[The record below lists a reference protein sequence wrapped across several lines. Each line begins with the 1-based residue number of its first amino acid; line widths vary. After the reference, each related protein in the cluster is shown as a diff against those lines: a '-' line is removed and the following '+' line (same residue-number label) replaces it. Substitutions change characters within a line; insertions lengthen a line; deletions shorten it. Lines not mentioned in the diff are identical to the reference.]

1 MLSSDFK
8 TKNLL
13 EMIIKILKFSSV
25 LFIGSV
31 LFTSCTK
38 KFDQINTDP
47 STYSQSNFDPN
58 YLLTSAEL
66 RYAGPSGALAIGSN
80 FLYSSVMMQ
89 GLSSVLLYWVG
100 DKYLLTEQYTA
111 NYWQDAYVSQVKP
124 VVDLVQFTKD
134 KPQYK
139 NLYQIARIM
148 KALIMERLT
157 DLYGDIPYAGAGMG
171 YYSNNYFPFYDKQQ
185 EIYADLLKEVEEATL
200 ALDDGADKP
209 AGDAIYGGNIAQW
222 KKFGNTLLLRIALRL
237 TKIDPALAQSY
248 VTKVQGKTMESNAD
262 NAYMTQDASGAP
274 TTDNANSRVLLGDGG
289 TDQYYTKWSQ
299 TFINFL
305 KTTDDPRLEKIA
317 VTRLYLNPN
326 SKIQNPTYNSDPMVQ
341 KGMPNGKDLLGIPA
355 QAISSDPSFTT
366 LPDYS
371 SPNPYML
378 KRNAPTFLLTYAQ
391 SELLLADAAQR
402 WGVGGSPATHY
413 NNGVKA
419 AMTVLVQYDPALAVS
434 DADADAYL
442 SAHPYDATKG
452 LEMINSQYW
461 VHTITTFDFY
471 ETWSNWRRTGLPVLN
486 PVIYPNSATGGVIPR
501 RFPYPLT
508 ESSNNPVNYKTA
520 SDAVSGGDHLI
531 GRVWWDKQ

>member
-1 MLSSDFK
+1 MK
-8 TKNLL
+8 
-13 EMIIKILKFSSV
+13 IKILKYCSLV
-25 LFIGSV
+25 FIGSV

-38 KFDQINTDP
+38 KFDQINTNP

-66 RYAGPSGALAIGSN
+66 RYAGPAGQLSIGSN

-89 GLSSVLLYWVG
+89 GFSSVLLYWVG
-100 DKYLLTEQYTA
+100 DKYLLTEQYTS

-134 KPQYK
+134 NPQYK

-157 DLYGDIPYAGAGMG
+157 DIYGDIPYTGAGMG
-171 YYSNNYFPFYDKQQ
+171 YYSNDYFPVYDRQQ
-185 EIYADLLKEVEEATL
+185 EIYTDLLKEVEEATL
-200 ALDDGADKP
+200 ALDEGADKP
-209 AGDAIYGGNIAQW
+209 AGDAIYGGNISQW
-222 KKFGNTLLLRIALRL
+222 KKFGNTLLLRIAMRL
-237 TKIDPALAQSY
+237 TKIDPEMAKSY
-248 VTKVQGKTMESNAD
+248 VIKVQGKTMESNAD
-262 NAYMTQDASGAP
+262 NAIMEQDASGAP

-289 TDQYYTKWSQ
+289 TDHYYTKWSK
-299 TFINFL
+299 TFIDFL
-305 KTTDDPRLEKIA
+305 KASDDPRLGRIA
-317 VTRLYLNPN
+317 VTQLYLDPN
-326 SKIQNPTYNSDPMVQ
+326 LKIQNPAYNSDPSVQ
-341 KGMPNGKDLLGIPA
+341 KGMPNGKDLLNIPA
-355 QAISSDPSFTT
+355 QAISSDNSFTT
-366 LPDYS
+366 MADYS

-378 KRNAPTFLLTYAQ
+378 KRDAPTFLLTYTE

-402 WGVGGSPATHY
+402 WSIGGDAELHY

-419 AMTVLVQYDPALAVS
+419 AMTVLGQYDPAIAVAG
-434 DADADAYL
+434 ADADAYL

-461 VHTITTFDFY
+461 AHTITTFDFY
-471 ETWSNWRRTGLPVLN
+471 ETWSNWRRTGLPILN

-501 RFPYPLT
+501 RFPYPLS
-508 ESSNNPVNYKTA
+508 ESNNNPVNYKAA
-520 SDAVSGGDHLI
+520 SAAVPGGDNLT